1 MLDNVRELVGE
12 QAAPLLGFWSVCPR
26 CEDQMGS
33 DGISQSIDAACR
45 PLRAAACVHTHGPK
59 VVAEMR
65 LHEDPGMGVERS
77 PRGSK
82 DLTHNL
88 GSGTVGQPHGVA
100 L

>member
-1 MLDNVRELVGE
+1 LLDNVRELVGE

-45 PLRAAACVHTHGPK
+45 PLRAVACVHTHGPK